1 MNRTVKGRWRGGS
14 WVGWAEGTGF
24 VCRRGTDVFRGYE
37 GLSVVTAW
45 GWGWVFS
52 EISEGSV
59 GGFSKASVL
68 ELIKGREHSWRKR
81 G

>member
-14 WVGWAEGTGF
+14 WVDWAEGTGF
-24 VCRRGTDVFRGYE
+24 VCGRGMDVFREYE

-52 EISEGSV
+52 EINEGSV
-59 GGFSKASVL
+59 WGIFQSKCTRVD
-68 ELIKGREHSWRKR
+68 
-81 G
+81 